1 MCEYVWESES
11 KLLSRD
17 STSLLNVASS
27 REPHHVLPMSAGL
40 FEIQKKNP
48 TSKNDSQITYLHT
61 LRYIR
66 EKISKYFILMPFIIF
81 YFSTNRTI
89 SFEGKLGKIFLVFY
103 SFLFYLQVEF
113 WMKIFEQN
121 FGKRLH
127 KFFKFLSIYQR
138 EFFLNF
144 IRSKFLKRILE
155 DRILEIFFSKI
166 FFPQRFQIFFFEG
179 STLNASPFT
188 ETKRTIYV
196 FVLWKIWYA
205 ASSRNHTRREK
216 SNFFPLMH
224 NILFFLE
231 SAIFKSSTQMFSRW
245 DLIAKCIKFWLEV
258 RTCLFFCMIIARP
271 V

>member
-166 FFPQRFQIFFFEG
+166 FFPTFF
-179 STLNASPFT
+179 STTF
-188 ETKRTIYV
+188 
-196 FVLWKIWYA
+196 
-205 ASSRNHTRREK
+205 
-216 SNFFPLMH
+216 SNFLFWGLYSQCLPVYGDKTDYLCICVMKNMICSKQSKSHSTWKVQFLPLD
-224 NILFFLE
+224 
-231 SAIFKSSTQMFSRW
+231 A
-245 DLIAKCIKFWLEV
+245 
-258 RTCLFFCMIIARP
+258 
-271 V
+271 